1 MYSFTRLHYRCKAF
15 AILNDHKEK
24 SSLHHKMK
32 KTLTLISII
41 TLISFYAK
49 AQDTDTKQY
58 VKSYLA
64 LIGGVSNPMGD
75 FAQKTYENNKAGF
88 AKRGATFGLEGA
100 YYIYKNLAIGAIFSF
115 QDQGEM
121 TIPDVQVLADG
132 YNGALKVNS
141 MLVQGVNRYHNL
153 NFMGGPQYSFQYGK
167 FILDLRA
174 DAGLIKSSSTPELT
188 IIYSANNTSETVVQ
202 HSSKSSAFAYG
213 GNAGVRWEF
222 ADGWDIGVRLNYV
235 KSDGINISTTPAS
248 ALGTGRLVTKQPISE
263 LQSTFGIGVHF

>member
-1 MYSFTRLHYRCKAF
+1 
-15 AILNDHKEK
+15 
-24 SSLHHKMK
+24 MK

-75 FAQKTYENNKAGF
+75 FAKKTYENNQAGF
-88 AKRGATFGLEGA
+88 ARRGATFGLEGA

-115 QDQGEM
+115 QDQGEL
-121 TIPDVQVLADG
+121 TIPDVQILADG
-132 YNGALKVNS
+132 YNNILKVNS
-141 MLVQGVNRYHNL
+141 TLVQGVNRYHNL

-188 IIYSANNTSETVVQ
+188 IYVSGANSTQQTIIQ

-213 GNAGVRWEF
+213 GNAALRWEF
-222 ADGWDIGVRLNYV
+222 ADGWDIGVRFNYV
-235 KSDGINISTTPAS
+235 KSDGIKILTNGDTA
-248 ALGTGRLVTKQPISE
+248 ALGNTGRFVSKQPISE

>member
-1 MYSFTRLHYRCKAF
+1 
-15 AILNDHKEK
+15 
-24 SSLHHKMK
+24 MK

-64 LIGGVSNPMGD
+64 LIGGISNPMGD

-88 AKRGATFGLEGA
+88 ARRGATFGLEGA
-100 YYIYKNLAIGAIFSF
+100 YYFYKNLGFGAIFSF
-115 QDQGEM
+115 QDQGELS
-121 TIPDVQVLADG
+121 IPDVQILADG
-132 YNGALKVNS
+132 YNSTLKVNS
-141 MLVQGVNRYHNL
+141 TLVQGVNRYHNL

-174 DAGLIKSSSTPELT
+174 DAGLVKSSSTPQLT
-188 IIYSANNTSETVVQ
+188 IYVSSGNVAQQTITQN
-202 HSSKSSAFAYG
+202 SSKGSAFAYG
-213 GNAGVRWEF
+213 GNAALRWEF
-222 ADGWDIGVRLNYV
+222 AEGWDIGLRLNYV
-235 KSDGINISTTPAS
+235 KSDGIKVSTTGDVS
-248 ALGTGRLVTKQPISE
+248 ALGTNGRLVTKQPISE